1 MSNPSS
7 ADELREALAELR
19 EFGAGRTLTLPP
31 ACYTS
36 EAFLELEREEIFRKE
51 WVCLGRVEE
60 VPKPGDYFTTKLIE
74 KPKKVRPWFW
84 ESGGVWF
91 FQIRYGAKGLELAK
105 DKPTIEAGDKENLLE
120 IIDLCSNAVKD
131 GELDNQLNE
140 MAMKTRSK
148 LRKSKAA

>member
-1 MSNPSS
+1 M
-7 ADELREALAELR
+7 AY
-19 EFGAGRTLTLPP
+19 LTKLKL
-31 ACYTS
+31 TDT
-36 EAFLELEREEIFRKE
+36 ERERSVDPVIRRREKLMAKLDEQRNSTAHAIEGKPYLPTKQAWVTDDETGERKL
-51 WVCLGRVEE
+51 V
-60 VPKPGDYFTTKLIE
+60 E
-74 KPKKVRPWFW
+74 KPKNVRQWFW

-105 DKPTIEAGDKENLLE
+105 GKPTIEAGDRENLLE

-148 LRKSKAA
+148 LQKSKAA